1 MYTTNTFLRCLSAN
15 KISLSKRTPVHSI
28 RAISKFLFPYPRH
41 QPEAPRH
48 DEQFAP
54 TFYLG
59 IYKRWLIPPRSKMI
73 VYRTVE
79 PSSERAPAN
88 SKVIRQFSWDY
99 VVLGPNF
106 IILINMFLIK
116 TLISS
121 NNVYNVLAKVVLK
134 HS

>member
-1 MYTTNTFLRCLSAN
+1 
-15 KISLSKRTPVHSI
+15 
-28 RAISKFLFPYPRH
+28 
-41 QPEAPRH
+41 
-48 DEQFAP
+48 
-54 TFYLG
+54 
-59 IYKRWLIPPRSKMI
+59 MI

-79 PSSERAPAN
+79 QSSERAPAN